1 MEKKIIINIGRQLG
15 SGGREIGHK
24 LAEKLNIPF
33 YDRELI
39 KLAAKESG
47 LGSDCFEKAD
57 EKASQTL
64 FGSLFAMRYPYITDG
79 TIPFNFLNNDALF
92 RIQSDVVRSL
102 ADKHSCIFV
111 GRCADYI
118 LRNNPNTLSLF
129 ISSPDEARVD
139 RLVKRH
145 NISREEAEEMMLK
158 TDKGRAQYYNYY
170 SYNTWGAA
178 KTYDLCINSSIFG
191 IDGTVDFLIEFINKR
206 FDIKK

>member
-1 MEKKIIINIGRQLG
+1 M
-15 SGGREIGHK
+15 
-24 LAEKLNIPF
+24 
-33 YDRELI
+33 
-39 KLAAKESG
+39 
-47 LGSDCFEKAD
+47 
-57 EKASQTL
+57 
-64 FGSLFAMRYPYITDG
+64 
-79 TIPFNFLNNDALF
+79 
-92 RIQSDVVRSL
+92 
-102 ADKHSCIFV
+102 
-111 GRCADYI
+111 
-118 LRNNPNTLSLF
+118 SLF